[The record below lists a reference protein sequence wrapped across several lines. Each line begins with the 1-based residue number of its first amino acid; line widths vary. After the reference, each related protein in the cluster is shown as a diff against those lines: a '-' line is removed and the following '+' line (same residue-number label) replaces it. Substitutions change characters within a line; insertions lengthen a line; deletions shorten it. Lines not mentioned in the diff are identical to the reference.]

1 MSRIMLAALALA
13 VTAAPVAAQ
22 GWIDVER
29 RVATA
34 PSPVVRVSS
43 HVQVTVD
50 GRVARVEVEEQFR
63 NRGGGIAEGTYLYP
77 LPGEAVFD
85 NFSLWMGNEEVRG
98 EMLPADQA
106 RGIYEAIVRKLKDPA
121 LLTLEDHGLI
131 RARVFPIAPGETRKV
146 VLRYTQVLERSGDAL
161 RMRYA
166 IGNRERVESVARGGG
181 GAPGFADAFT
191 FDLAVENGGRLGTPY
206 SPTHTLTTERHDG
219 QVRVSLDPEANG
231 DVEIFLPYRRGLV
244 GTSLV
249 THAPPGEDG
258 YFMLLVAPPA
268 SGETVSIPRDLT
280 LVVDVSGSMSG
291 TKLTQAKAALREALG
306 TLGTRDR
313 FRLVTFSSGLHEFHD
328 GWSAATPAI
337 IAEARRYVDGLVAG
351 GGTNI
356 AGALDLAL
364 EANPRDGR
372 LPILVFLTDGLPSV
386 GERAPEQIAS
396 GVSARIG
403 DRRIFTVGVGHD
415 VNTYLLDRLAREGR
429 GSAAY
434 VPPEGDVEVA
444 MGDLLGKLQH
454 PALVNLRIVNQPV
467 QFDLTYPA
475 SLPDL
480 FYGEELVIL
489 GRYHG
494 TGNGE
499 VIIEGERAGR
509 RERFTA
515 TATFPR
521 REQKNDF
528 LPKLWASRRIG
539 ELTRTIR
546 LEGATPERIA
556 EVRELGLR
564 YGILTEYTSY
574 LVQEPGSTLALQ
586 RRNTFPTA
594 QSGVTAPVP
603 RDQTGTRAFNSA
615 KASAEMSA
623 AGSVAATDQAAERQ
637 LREMQAGV
645 KDDDALQVR
654 RIGGRMFVLRDSV
667 WTDAG
672 QRDTVNTV
680 SIAPYS
686 TAWFDLAR
694 ALPEV
699 RPFLSGD
706 EAILIAGK
714 RASIRVAAGG
724 RTTWAPGKLDAFVKA
739 YRGQ

>member
-98 EMLPADQA
+98 EMLPADEA

-166 IGNRERVESVARGGG
+166 IGNRERVETVARGGG

-191 FDLAVENGGRLGTPY
+191 FDLAVENAGRLGTPY
-206 SPTHTLTTERHDG
+206 SPTHTLSTERHDG
-219 QVRVSLDPEANG
+219 HVRVSLDPEASG

-268 SGETVSIPRDLT
+268 SGEALTIPRDLT

-291 TKLTQAKAALREALG
+291 AKLNQAKAALREALG
-306 TLGTRDR
+306 TLSPRDR
-313 FRLVTFSSGLHEFHD
+313 FRLVTFSSGINEFRD
-328 GWSAATPAI
+328 GWAPATAAT
-337 IAEARRYVDGLVAG
+337 IAEARRFVDGLVAG

-356 AGALDLAL
+356 SGALEQALAA
-364 EANPRDGR
+364 ESRNGR
-372 LPILVFLTDGLPSV
+372 LPLVVFLTDGLPSV
-386 GERAPEQIAS
+386 GERAPDQIAS
-396 GVSARIG
+396 AVAGRIG
-403 DRRIFTVGVGHD
+403 GRRIFTVGVGHD

-429 GSAAY
+429 GTAAY

-454 PALVNLRIVNQPV
+454 PALVNLRIVDQPV

-574 LVQEPGSTLALQ
+574 LVQEPGSPVLGQRNDVLRVQPGLAAPAATSATGKAAF
-586 RRNTFPTA
+586 RSA
-594 QSGVTAPVP
+594 Q
-603 RDQTGTRAFNSA
+603 
-615 KASAEMSA
+615 ASAEMSA
-623 AGSVAATDQAAERQ
+623 AGSVAASDQAAERRFQ
-637 LREMQAGV
+637 EMKSAA
-645 KDDDALQVR
+645 KDEDAAKIR
-654 RIGGRMFVLRDSV
+654 RIGGRVFILRDSV

-672 QRDTVNTV
+672 QRDTLDVIT
-680 SIAPYS
+680 IAPYS
-686 TAWFDLAR
+686 TAWFALAR

-699 RPFLSGD
+699 RPFLGGD

-714 RASIRVAAGG
+714 RASVRVAADG